1 MKHVFI
7 INSVAGVSDRT
18 KEVTDKVKALLPE
31 EDYIIF
37 QTKREGNAENFI
49 EQLLKEKP
57 GKYRFYACGGD
68 GTLNAVVNATYGY
81 DVEVTNYPIG
91 SGNDYLKYFGDKE
104 KFKDLEKLING
115 KVIESDILKFNDKYC
130 VNIFNVGF
138 DAKVVSFQRN
148 IKRLPLIS
156 GTLAYN
162 ISVALC
168 ALGRLSHKFKLTVD
182 GETLYD
188 GKAILAAMANSIC
201 YGGGFYCA
209 PVAKIDDG
217 LIDVCLIKK
226 LGLLKF
232 AKLIKYYK
240 NGTFLENEE
249 VMKYVIYK
257 QCKHVELELS
267 KPLYYANDGE
277 IAKTTKVVIDIIPK
291 AIKFIVPAQE

>member
-18 KEVTDKVKALLPE
+18 KEVTEKVKALLS
-31 EDYIIF
+31 EDEYIIF
-37 QTKREGNAENFI
+37 QTKKEGNAENFI

-57 GKYRFYACGGD
+57 DNYRFYACGGD
-68 GTLNAVVNATYGY
+68 GTLNAVVNSTYGY

-115 KVIESDILKFNDKYC
+115 KVIQSDILRFNDQYC

-148 IKRLPLIS
+148 IKRIPLVS

-168 ALGRLSHKFKLTVD
+168 ALGRLSHKFKLSVD
-182 GETLYD
+182 GDLLYE
-188 GKAILAAMANSIC
+188 GNAILAAMANSIC

-209 PVAKIDDG
+209 PIAKIDDG

-240 NGTFLENEE
+240 NGSFLENEE

-257 QCKHVELELS
+257 QCKHVELELD

-277 IAKTTKVVIDIIPK
+277 IAKTNKVVIDIIPK
-291 AIKFIVPAQE
+291 AIKFVVPAE

>member
-7 INSVAGVSDRT
+7 INSVAGVSNRT
-18 KEVTDKVKALLPE
+18 KEVTEKVKSLFSVE
-31 EDYIIF
+31 NYIIF
-37 QTKREGNAENFI
+37 QTKKPGDAEKFI
-49 EQLLKEKP
+49 KQLFEEKP

-68 GTLNAVVNATYGY
+68 GTLNAVVNSTYGY

-91 SGNDYLKYFGDKE
+91 SGNDYLKYFGDKK

-115 KVIESDILKFNDKYC
+115 KVIESDILKFNDQYC

-148 IKRLPLIS
+148 IKKIPLVS

-168 ALGRLSHKFKLTVD
+168 ALGKLSHKFKLIVD
-182 GETLYD
+182 GEVVYD
-188 GKAILAAMANSIC
+188 GKAVLAAIANSIC

-209 PVAKIDDG
+209 PIAKIDDG

-249 VMKYVIYK
+249 VMKYVIYR
-257 QCKHVELELS
+257 QCKHVELELD

-277 IAKTTKVVIDIIPK
+277 IEKISKVVIDIIPK
-291 AIKFIVPAQE
+291 AIKFVVPCE